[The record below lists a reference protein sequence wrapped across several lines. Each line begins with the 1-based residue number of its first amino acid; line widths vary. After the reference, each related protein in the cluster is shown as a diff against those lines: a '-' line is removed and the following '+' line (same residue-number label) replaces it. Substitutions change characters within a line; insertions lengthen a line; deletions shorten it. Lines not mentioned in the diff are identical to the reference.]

1 MIIRNREE
9 LLSHGQ
15 VEGRRQVLDILEAG
29 MAAADPYDN
38 VCKALRIEGGKLI
51 IGSDEFPLGPMMGHN
66 MARPRPFAPGPLV
79 LDLDKIGNIY
89 LVGGGK
95 AAQRQAEAIE
105 DILGDLITD
114 GHVNAKKGDQIRLKR
129 VSVTLAGHP
138 NPDEDSVIGAQ
149 RIVEIERRAKKG
161 DLVFMSES
169 GGGTAL
175 LTLPAPGLTLKD
187 IQETNRIL
195 YLEHGAPMP
204 VANAVRFLL
213 MTLRQKH
220 SRHVGDATLI
230 MFSTDERPPR
240 NPVSLEPPHPEMN
253 EYDYAISLLKEY
265 DCWDEIPEAVR
276 QFLLRKDPAY
286 GKLRTEE
293 WYDRPHFRIRIMGP
307 EYMLNAAERKAREL
321 GLNATILASA
331 LSSLESRVVG
341 ESMAYIAREIEL
353 YDRPLQAPAVFLV
366 GGELVVTTGKE
377 AGEGGRNAEF
387 VVSAA
392 MRIAGS
398 RRIVIGSADSDG
410 SDGPTEYAGGIVDG
424 ETVTRAAAA
433 GLRVAEELRRHNT
446 CGLLRRIGDAID
458 TGVLHTNVQDLRV
471 MYVGPEEEGSS

>member
-1 MIIRNREE
+1 MIIKNRDE

-15 VEGRRQVLDILEAG
+15 IEGRRQVLDILEAG
-29 MAAADPYDN
+29 MAAGDPYDN
-38 VCKALRIEGGKLI
+38 VCKALRIEGGKLV
-51 IGSDEFPLGPMMGHN
+51 IGSDEFPLGPMVGHN
-66 MARPRPFAPGPLV
+66 MTRPRPFPPGPLA
-79 LDLDKIGNIY
+79 LDLDQIGDIY

-129 VSVTLAGHP
+129 VGVTLAGHP

-149 RIVEIERRAKKG
+149 QIVEIERRAQKG
-161 DLVFMSES
+161 DIVFMSES

-175 LTLPAPGLTLKD
+175 LTLPAPGLTLQD

-220 SRHVGDATLI
+220 SRHVGEATLI
-230 MFSTDERPPR
+230 MFSTDERPPK
-240 NPVSLEPPHPEMN
+240 NPVSLEPPRNINN
-253 EYDYAISLLKEY
+253 EYDYAIFLLHEY
-265 DCWDEIPEAVR
+265 GCWDEIPDSVR
-276 QFLLRKDPAY
+276 RFLLRKDPAY
-286 GKLRTEE
+286 GKLRTDE
-293 WYDRPHFRIRIMGP
+293 WYDKPHFRIRVMGP

-341 ESMAYIAREIEL
+341 ESMACIAREIEQH
-353 YDRPLQAPAVFLV
+353 DRPLAAPAVFMI
-366 GGELVVTTGKE
+366 GGELVVTTGKSP
-377 AGEGGRNAEF
+377 GEGGRNSEF
-387 VVSAA
+387 VASAA
-392 MRIAGS
+392 ACIAGS

-410 SDGPTEYAGGIVDG
+410 SDGPTAYAGGIVDG
-424 ETVTRAAAA
+424 DTVARAAAA
-433 GLRVAEELRRHNT
+433 GLDLAEELRRHNT
-446 CGLLRRIGDAID
+446 CGLLRGIGDAIH
-458 TGVLHTNVQDLRV
+458 TGVLRTNVQDLRV
-471 MYVGPEEEGSS
+471 MYVGPQE

>member
-1 MIIRNREE
+1 MIIRNRDE
-9 LLSHGQ
+9 LLSHGH

-29 MAAADPYDN
+29 LAEGDPYDN
-38 VCKALRIEGGKLI
+38 VCRALRIEGGKLI
-51 IGSDEFPLGPMMGHN
+51 VGSDEFPPGPMVGHN
-66 MARPRPFAPGPLV
+66 MSRPRPFPPGPLV
-79 LDLDKIGNIY
+79 FDLDRIGDIY

-129 VSVTLAGHP
+129 VGVTLAGHP
-138 NPDEDSVIGAQ
+138 SPDEDSVTGAQ
-149 RIVEIERRAKKG
+149 RIQDIERRAKKG
-161 DLVFMSES
+161 DIVFMSES

-175 LTLPAPGLTLKD
+175 LTLPAPDLTLRD

-220 SRHVGDATLI
+220 SRHVRDATLI
-230 MFSTDERPPR
+230 MFSTDERPPKA
-240 NPVSLEPPHPEMN
+240 PVSLDPPNGMDN

-265 DCWDEIPEAVR
+265 GCWGEIPEAVR

-286 GKLRTEE
+286 GKLRTDE
-293 WYDRPHFRIRIMGP
+293 WYDRPHFRIRVMGP
-307 EYMLNAAERKAREL
+307 EYMLDAAELKARAL
-321 GLNATILASA
+321 GLHVSILVSA
-331 LSSLESRVVG
+331 LSNLESRVVG
-341 ESMAYIAREIEL
+341 DCIAHIAREIEQH
-353 YDRPLQAPAVFLV
+353 DRPLPAPAVFML
-366 GGELVVTTGKE
+366 GGELVVTTGSN
-377 AGEGGRNAEF
+377 AGEGGRNSEF

-392 MRIAGS
+392 CRIAGS

-410 SDGPTEYAGGIVDG
+410 SDGPTDYAGGIVDG
-424 ETVTRAAAA
+424 QTLQRAAAA
-433 GLRVAEELRRHNT
+433 GLDVAAELRRHNT
-446 CGLLRRIGDAID
+446 CGLLRGIGDAID
-458 TGVLHTNVQDLRV
+458 TGILKTNVQDLRV
-471 MYVGPEEEGSS
+471 VYVGPES